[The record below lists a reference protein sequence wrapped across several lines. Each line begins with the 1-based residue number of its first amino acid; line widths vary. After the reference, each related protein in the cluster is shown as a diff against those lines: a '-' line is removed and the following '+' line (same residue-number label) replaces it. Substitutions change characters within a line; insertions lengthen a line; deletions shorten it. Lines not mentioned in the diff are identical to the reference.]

1 MPNVDQVDL
10 LIEPLPGYSPPDCPC
25 KPTPRAGTS
34 FELGPVGIVLGAFI
48 FLLLF
53 QLVGEVTVRLLN
65 LPLPG
70 PVVGML
76 GLFVVLVIRGGVP
89 ENLQATSNTLLQY
102 LMLLLVPA
110 TTGVM
115 MYFDR
120 LAEEW
125 LAIVLAG
132 VGGAAVTM
140 AATALTLRLLLARSH
155 KRRR

>member
-1 MPNVDQVDL
+1 M
-10 LIEPLPGYSPPDCPC
+10 
-25 KPTPRAGTS
+25 
-34 FELGPVGIVLGAFI
+34 LGAFI

-89 ENLQATSNTLLQY
+89 ENLQTTSNALLQY

-115 MYFDR
+115 MYFNR

-132 VGGAAVTM
+132 VGGAAPG
-140 AATALTLRLLLARSH
+140 LLRHGHRRSLGAPERSA
-155 KRRR
+155 RRRHDLPRDGRHHSAAPARHVRPKT